1 MDSRP
6 AKRQRKLVVNSPDS
20 EPEFQASG
28 DNAALNLSTEPTA
41 IGVAKSA
48 SVGHSNP
55 SSVSNTK
62 SLSLRSSR
70 PKPPPRAPSRADAN
84 HRASSSSAS
93 PEKRKYGKP
102 PSTDTAAP
110 KSLHGFFQ
118 PATEAQRWSSQKFE
132 SRHAVDPV
140 KEKVDDSDDLIEDDY
155 DSYDELFTKH
165 FSDRKPSIPNDAN
178 PPRKRRGQL
187 SRSSSMNSDHSRK
200 LTSSKA
206 FLMPSSSSN
215 IGSRG
220 LASHDGVNSQD
231 KRPWAQRFPPSNL
244 EELAVHKR
252 KVADVRGWLE
262 NVFSGRDRRV
272 CVSFGDFLCPLC
284 VFVDFFRGY

>member
-6 AKRQRKLVVNSPDS
+6 AKRQRKLVVNSSDS
-20 EPEFQASG
+20 EFEPQAG
-28 DNAALNLSTEPTA
+28 DNNAALNPSAEPTA

-48 SVGHSNP
+48 SVGHLKPSSGSNP
-55 SSVSNTK
+55 KSV
-62 SLSLRSSR
+62 SLRSSPSKAR
-70 PKPPPRAPSRADAN
+70 SRAPSRAHAT
-84 HRASSSSAS
+84 HRASFSAS
-93 PEKRKYGKP
+93 PEKGQYGNA
-102 PSTDTAAP
+102 PSTDTTAPP
-110 KSLHGFFQ
+110 KSLHSFFQ
-118 PATEAQRWSSQKFE
+118 PATEEQRWSSQKFE
-132 SRHAVDPV
+132 SRRAWDPV
-140 KEKVDDSDDLIEDDY
+140 KKKVDDSDDLIQDDY

-165 FSDRKPSIPNDAN
+165 FSDRKPSIPNGSE
-178 PPRKRRGQL
+178 PPQKQRGQL

-220 LASHDGVNSQD
+220 LVSHDRVYRED
-231 KRPWAQRFPPSNL
+231 KRPWAQRFPPLNL

-252 KVADVRGWLE
+252 KVADVRSWLE

-272 CVSFGDFLCPLC
+272 CGSFSDFLCLLC
-284 VFVDFFRGY
+284 TFCWLL